1 MNFVRPLS
9 LFVLFILLL
18 SACGNAAVP
27 AELPAEVLLTEGVN
41 TLVASYFETQ
51 TAMAP
56 VPTASLPATNTPFPS
71 PTFQPLL
78 PTTPLVTPTYTFI
91 YYTATSGTLTVTATG
106 TQYTPT
112 VDPKSLAYG
121 CNNLAFITDVNYP
134 SGTVVQPRDNIT
146 KTWKVQNTGTCNWQY
161 VFRLTQIGGTDFDAP
176 SVNLGKV
183 VTVNDWAN
191 VSINLDVP
199 RKAGT
204 YSAYWRMEDGDG
216 HLFGS
221 TLGIT
226 ITVRDSAYP

>member
-1 MNFVRPLS
+1 MKFVRPIS
-9 LFVLFILLL
+9 LFVLLAVLL
-18 SACGNAAVP
+18 SACGKAPVSANQP
-27 AELPAEVLLTEGVN
+27 AEMFLTEGVN

-51 TAMAP
+51 TAAAP
-56 VPTASLPATNTPFPS
+56 VPTATVPTSTPFPT

-91 YYTATSGTLTVTATG
+91 YYTATSGTITVTVTG

-121 CNNLAFITDVNYP
+121 CNNLAFLADVNYP
-134 SGTVVQPRDNIT
+134 SGTVVAPKSNIT
-146 KTWKVQNTGTCNWQY
+146 KTWKVQNTGTCNWMY
-161 VFRLTQIGGTDFDAP
+161 VYRLTQTGGTDFDAP

-183 VTVNDWAN
+183 VTVNDWAE
-191 VSINLDVP
+191 VSINLDIP

-226 ITVRDSAYP
+226 IVVQEGAYP

>member
-1 MNFVRPLS
+1 MF
-9 LFVLFILLL
+9 
-18 SACGNAAVP
+18 
-27 AELPAEVLLTEGVN
+27 LTEGVN

-51 TAMAP
+51 TAAAP
-56 VPTASLPATNTPFPS
+56 APTATVPTSTPMPS
-71 PTFQPLL
+71 ATFQPQL
-78 PTTPLVTPTYTFI
+78 PTTPFPTPTYTFI

-121 CNNLAFITDVNYP
+121 CNNLTLIADVNYP
-134 SGTVVQPRDNIT
+134 SGTVVAPKSNIT
-146 KTWKVQNTGTCNWQY
+146 KTWKVQNTGTCNWMY
-161 VFRLTQIGGTDFDAP
+161 VYRLTQIGGTDFDAP

-183 VTVNDWAN
+183 VTVNDWAE
-191 VSINLDVP
+191 VSLNLDIP

-204 YSAYWRMEDGDG
+204 YSAYWRMADGDG

-226 ITVRDSAYP
+226 IVVQEGAYP